1 MGEVACRA
9 ADAVDYVGAGT
20 VEFLMDRDHNFYF
33 LEMNTRLQVEHPV
46 TELCCGIDLVE
57 AQIRIAQGEPI
68 GLTQD
73 EIKRT
78 GHAIEARLY
87 AEDPSQNFLPS
98 PGFIR
103 ELNFPHWPGVR
114 IDCGVSQGFEVPR
127 YYDPMIAK
135 VIAYGED
142 REQARRRLHRALEET
157 AVKGITTNNRFLI
170 ELLDSEEFISGNYH
184 TGSIAELMARDE
196 PESSEREKDI
206 ATIAAVIQT
215 FAQDRQSAR
224 LVATGSE
231 TTGTGTGP
239 GWRGTSWRRG
249 MF

>member
-1 MGEVACRA
+1 MGGPDGRSLWLGERECSMQRRHQKVIEETPSTFVSDDLRRQMGEVACRA

-68 GLTQD
+68 GYTQD

-142 REQARRRLHRALEET
+142 REQAREDYTGHSKRRRSK
-157 AVKGITTNNRFLI
+157 V
-170 ELLDSEEFISGNYH
+170 LLRII
-184 TGSIAELMARDE
+184 GS
-196 PESSEREKDI
+196 
-206 ATIAAVIQT
+206 
-215 FAQDRQSAR
+215 
-224 LVATGSE
+224 
-231 TTGTGTGP
+231 
-239 GWRGTSWRRG
+239 
-249 MF
+249 

>member
-1 MGEVACRA
+1 M
-9 ADAVDYVGAGT
+9 
-20 VEFLMDRDHNFYF
+20 
-33 LEMNTRLQVEHPV
+33 
-46 TELCCGIDLVE
+46 
-57 AQIRIAQGEPI
+57 
-68 GLTQD
+68 
-73 EIKRT
+73 
-78 GHAIEARLY
+78 
-87 AEDPSQNFLPS
+87 
-98 PGFIR
+98 
-103 ELNFPHWPGVR
+103 R

-231 TTGTGTGP
+231 TWRWNRP

>member
-1 MGEVACRA
+1 
-9 ADAVDYVGAGT
+9 
-20 VEFLMDRDHNFYF
+20 
-33 LEMNTRLQVEHPV
+33 
-46 TELCCGIDLVE
+46 
-57 AQIRIAQGEPI
+57 
-68 GLTQD
+68 
-73 EIKRT
+73 
-78 GHAIEARLY
+78 
-87 AEDPSQNFLPS
+87 
-98 PGFIR
+98 
-103 ELNFPHWPGVR
+103 
-114 IDCGVSQGFEVPR
+114 
-127 YYDPMIAK
+127 MIAK

-231 TTGTGTGP
+231 DNWRWNGARLARDFLATGDVLRCTMS
-239 GWRGTSWRRG
+239 RLFKVKNAR
-249 MF
+249 